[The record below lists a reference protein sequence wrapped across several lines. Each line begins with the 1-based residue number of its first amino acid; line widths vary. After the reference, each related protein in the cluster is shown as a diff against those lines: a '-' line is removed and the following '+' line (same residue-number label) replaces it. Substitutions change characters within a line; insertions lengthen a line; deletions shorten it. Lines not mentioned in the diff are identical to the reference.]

1 MDIRVQQGNFD
12 YSFVHSYIHAINI
25 SQATTLF
32 HPLCQVLKIQQQKQK
47 TQPLPSWYSQSSEEE
62 DSYVLNFCVHQNYLG
77 SLLKCKIPP
86 MCPDILMK

>member
-32 HPLCQVLKIQQQKQK
+32 HTLCQVLKIQQNQK
-47 TQPLPSWYSQSSEEE
+47 TQPLPSRYSQSSGED
-62 DSYVLNFCVHQNYLG
+62 DSYMLNLCVHQNYLG
-77 SLLKCKIPP
+77 ELVKNVKFHLCAQ
-86 MCPDILMK
+86 MF